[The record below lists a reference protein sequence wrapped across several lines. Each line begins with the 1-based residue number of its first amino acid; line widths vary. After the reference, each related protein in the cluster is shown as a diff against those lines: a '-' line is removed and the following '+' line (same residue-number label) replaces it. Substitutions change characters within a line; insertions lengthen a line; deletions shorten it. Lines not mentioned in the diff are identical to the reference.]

1 MGIPTL
7 ISTSTASSSSSVV
20 ITSGIDG
27 TYDEYMFV
35 CTDIHPATDA
45 EIFGL
50 NLSIDGGSNYNVNK
64 TSTAFQ
70 ANHTEADG
78 TEFQYE
84 ANRDLAEGSGQQCL
98 ASGVGN
104 GNDESTSGI
113 LHLYSPSNTTFV
125 KHYTATFQT
134 YHASDLS
141 QVYYI
146 AAYENTTSAVNAIQF
161 TMSSGNIDAGTI
173 QMYGIA

>member
-146 AAYENTTSAVNAIQF
+146 AGYANTTSAVNAIQF

>member
-113 LHLYSPSNTTFV
+113 LHLYSPSNTTYV
-125 KHYTATFQT
+125 KHYIATFQT
-134 YHASDLS
+134 YHGSDLS
-141 QVYYI
+141 QIYYI
-146 AAYENTTSAVNAIQF
+146 AGYANTTSAVNAIQF

>member
-1 MGIPTL
+1 
-7 ISTSTASSSSSVV
+7 
-20 ITSGIDG
+20 
-27 TYDEYMFV
+27 MFV
-35 CTDIHPATDA
+35 CINIHPASDA
-45 EIFGL
+45 EIFGFK
-50 NLSIDGGSNYNVNK
+50 LSSDGGSNYNVTKQSN
-64 TSTAFQ
+64 AFQ

-84 ANRDLAEGSGQQCL
+84 ANRDLSQSAGQQCL

-113 LHLYSPSNTTFV
+113 LYLYTPSNTTYV
-125 KHYTATFQT
+125 KHYNARFQT
-134 YHASDLS
+134 YHASNLS

-146 AAYENTTSAVNAIQF
+146 GGYANTTSAVNAIEF

-173 QMYGIA
+173 QMYGIS